1 MAGNLFGTTVRDEKD
16 MITVM
21 QVGSCCINIEAEAED
36 DVLDGKTIRLF
47 PGRVHEA
54 RTRSIRRRMTA
65 FLTYRSIERMD
76 YYACAR
82 MPNRFRDPSSS
93 F

>member
-1 MAGNLFGTTVRDEKD
+1 
-16 MITVM
+16 
-21 QVGSCCINIEAEAED
+21 
-36 DVLDGKTIRLF
+36 LF